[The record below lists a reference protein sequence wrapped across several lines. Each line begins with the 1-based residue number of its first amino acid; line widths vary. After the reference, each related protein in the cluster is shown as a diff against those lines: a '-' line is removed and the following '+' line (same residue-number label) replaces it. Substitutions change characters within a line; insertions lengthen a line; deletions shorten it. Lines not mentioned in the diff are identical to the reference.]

1 MHRILIVAHA
11 FPPENLAGAARP
23 FRFSRYLPEFGYC
36 PQILTASVQDPEH
49 PPKNV
54 YYVPDRVAASPPRS
68 LLRLSEEVLRRLNF
82 PGDAN
87 LPWLIDASRAIKGL
101 MREVRFAAIYS
112 TSPPLG
118 AHLLALLIKR
128 RYGVPWVADFRD
140 PLVGNAFRPIR
151 GLPALIDARIERA
164 IFRHANKIVGVTD
177 RFVEDWSYRYPQ
189 FADKMHIIW
198 NGFDPADPVRP
209 LPLPPGHR
217 KVLAHIGEIYGARS
231 PLPVVA
237 SIRRLIEAGH
247 ISSKQIRIRLIG
259 DFARDALT
267 ACMPAFA
274 DLTKLGCLEYENRR
288 VERDEARAAIA
299 QSDCLLLLDNNATN
313 IGQTVPS
320 KLFEYIQV
328 GRPIVAL
335 TTLDSPVAR
344 ILRQSG
350 TPYAEVQQ
358 DMPAPEIDRRIL
370 ALLALPTHPVAP
382 NAWFSRNFDAREQT
396 AQLAGIFDSLLQTGS
411 HTSCTTAKYTGS

>member
-1 MHRILIVAHA
+1 MHHILIVAPA

-68 LLRLSEEVLRRLNF
+68 LLRLSEEALRRLNL
-82 PGDAN
+82 PGDAS
-87 LPWLIDASRAIKGL
+87 LPWVIDASKAINGL
-101 MREVRFAAIYS
+101 WREAPFAAIYS

-118 AHLLALLIKR
+118 AHLLGLLIKR
-128 RYGVPWVADFRD
+128 RYGLPWVADFRD

-151 GLPALIDARIERA
+151 GFPALIDARIERA

-177 RFVEDWSYRYPQ
+177 RFVEDWSHRYPQ
-189 FADKMHIIW
+189 FADKMHVIW

-217 KVLAHIGEIYGARS
+217 RVLAHIGEIYGARS

-247 ISSKQIRIRLIG
+247 VNPESILIRLVG
-259 DFARDALT
+259 DFAEDALT
-267 ACMPAFA
+267 ACKSAFA
-274 DLTKLGCLEYENRR
+274 DLTTLGCLEYEN
-288 VERDEARAAIA
+288 
-299 QSDCLLLLDNNATN
+299 
-313 IGQTVPS
+313 
-320 KLFEYIQV
+320 
-328 GRPIVAL
+328 
-335 TTLDSPVAR
+335 
-344 ILRQSG
+344 
-350 TPYAEVQQ
+350 
-358 DMPAPEIDRRIL
+358 
-370 ALLALPTHPVAP
+370 
-382 NAWFSRNFDAREQT
+382 
-396 AQLAGIFDSLLQTGS
+396 
-411 HTSCTTAKYTGS
+411 